1 MYLPVKMNR
10 EVMGTIQINLIS
22 DMARIMRKELEEIGY
37 KVNIPDDRELMMY
50 YFTTCKRIVKAIPR
64 TVHVANDLFVP
75 ESRRAGYDAL
85 IDKFVRGESVMQH
98 MSKQIRGLKFQDKM
112 LFDWGIHHFHL
123 DTTIE
128 ADGFVKQHDEIVYAI
143 VSDSDVYVIAV
154 LDHEHW
160 ADKNLLEVV
169 LANWPHLLES
179 YRVAGKPVIDF
190 DSNGVEKLREAN
202 VNTILTLSDG
212 NGYMGRGMGITSAG
226 TSSDAVLK
234 TIRMQKELQKFE
246 VDIKNKFFPK
256 DNEHLLFGLSRTPE
270 GIYLEEP
277 HLGYV
282 SKVFN
287 FASLKRKLS

>member
-10 EVMGTIQINLIS
+10 EVMGTIQINLIP
-22 DMARIMRKELEEIGY
+22 DMVRIMRRELEEIGY

-50 YFTTCKRIVKAIPR
+50 YFATCKRIVKAIPR

-85 IDKFVRGESVMQH
+85 IEKFEKGESVMQH

-143 VSDSDVYVIAV
+143 VDNSDVYVIAIMK
-154 LDHEHW
+154 HEHW

-169 LANWPHLLES
+169 LVNWPHLLEP
-179 YRVAGKPVIDF
+179 YRITGKPVMDF
-190 DSNGVEKLREAN
+190 DSKGVEKLREAN

-212 NGYMGRGMGITSAG
+212 RGYMGRGMGITSAG
-226 TSSDAVLK
+226 TSSDAVLEM
-234 TIRMQKELQKFE
+234 IRMQKELSKIEVGIKKKF
-246 VDIKNKFFPK
+246 IPK
-256 DNEHLLFGLSRTPE
+256 DNDHLLFGLSRTPE
-270 GIYLEEP
+270 GIFLEEP
-277 HLGYV
+277 HIGYV
-282 SKVFN
+282 NQIFN

>member
-1 MYLPVKMNR
+1 MLIYGDTLEPHGFSFFTAVK
-10 EVMGTIQINLIS
+10 VST
-22 DMARIMRKELEEIGY
+22 
-37 KVNIPDDRELMMY
+37 
-50 YFTTCKRIVKAIPR
+50 